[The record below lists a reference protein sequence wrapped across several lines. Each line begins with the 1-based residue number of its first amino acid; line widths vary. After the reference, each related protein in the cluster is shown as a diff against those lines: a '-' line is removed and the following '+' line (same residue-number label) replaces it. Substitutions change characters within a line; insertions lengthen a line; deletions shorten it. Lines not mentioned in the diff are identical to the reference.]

1 MSAGPPPVP
10 TPAAVADIRG
20 ITAEWLTDAL
30 RAGGWAAT
38 VTGFRPEPVGTG
50 QMAACF
56 RLHLD
61 LEVDPGA
68 EPGSLPS
75 TIVAKLRPEG
85 VDLGPVAAGAYR
97 NEVAFYAE
105 LAPTVTV
112 RAPACHHAAYDDG
125 SGAFTLLLEDLHPA
139 RQGDQVDGCS
149 LAEAHAAAVNL
160 AGLHGPR
167 WCDPSL
173 VGVAELALIDADGAN
188 LLGEVV
194 VSTTAMFCERYGDRL
209 SDADRTT
216 LAESAEAMA
225 AWALGRPERF
235 APVHGDYRLDNLLFP
250 VAGDGEGPGDPGAD
264 AGGVVAV
271 DWQTV
276 SLGLPARDL
285 SFLLGTSLAVDDRRA
300 GEDDLVAA
308 YHAALAAEGV
318 AGYALDQCHDDYRFG
333 LLQGPLIIVTGSI
346 FSTRTDRGDDMF
358 MAMAARACQAV
369 RDHDTLAMV

>member
-1 MSAGPPPVP
+1 MSAGPV
-10 TPAAVADIRG
+10 PAAVADIRG
-20 ITAEWLTDAL
+20 VTAEWLTDAL
-30 RAGGWAAT
+30 QAGGWAAT
-38 VTGFRPEPVGTG
+38 VTAFRAEPVGTG

-61 LEVDPGA
+61 VEVDAGA
-68 EPGSLPS
+68 EPPPA
-75 TIVAKLRPEG
+75 TIVVKLRPEG

-97 NEVAFYAE
+97 NEVSFYAE

-112 RAPACHHAAYDDG
+112 RAPACHHAAYDEG
-125 SGAFTLLLEDLHPA
+125 TGAFTLLLEDLHPA

-149 LAEAHAAAVNL
+149 LAEAQAAAVNL

-173 VGVAELALIDADGAN
+173 VGVAELALTTKDGAEV
-188 LLGEVV
+188 LGQVV
-194 VSTTAMFCERYGDRL
+194 VSTTAMFCDRYGDRL
-209 SDADRTT
+209 SAADRRT
-216 LAESAEAMA
+216 LQESAEVIG

-250 VAGDGEGPGDPGAD
+250 VAGDGEDAGAAGD

-285 SFLLGTSLAVDDRRA
+285 AFLLGTSLSVEDRRA

-308 YHAALAAEGV
+308 YHAALQAEGV
-318 AGYALDQCHDDYRFG
+318 AGYTLDQCHDDYRFG